1 MYKRRMRMKKI
12 IITVL
17 IGIIIFFLL
26 GCVNFLITTDLENPF
41 VITILWNDVELVPD
55 PDTGELPLQ
64 MLDADGAVVTAL
76 VFDENGVPVVP
87 EIYEWY
93 LRGELIKQNSDTITL
108 DNSPG
113 IGSYWLDII
122 VGKDTILS
130 SEQVE
135 FIIIE

>member
-12 IITVL
+12 IFSVL

-93 LRGELIKQNSDTITL
+93 LRGELIKQNADTVTL

>member
-1 MYKRRMRMKKI
+1 MRMKKI
-12 IITVL
+12 IFTVL
-17 IGIIIFFLL
+17 IGITIFFLL

>member
-12 IITVL
+12 IFSVL

>member
-1 MYKRRMRMKKI
+1 MKKI

>member
-1 MYKRRMRMKKI
+1 MRMKKI
-12 IITVL
+12 IFSVL

>member
-1 MYKRRMRMKKI
+1 MKKI
-12 IITVL
+12 IFSVL

>member
-12 IITVL
+12 IFTVL
-17 IGIIIFFLL
+17 IGITIFFLL

-93 LRGELIKQNSDTITL
+93 LRGELIKQNVDTVTL